1 MMRSGCRLVA
11 LVPIMAAFSAVLM
24 GPSGRAFAGS
34 QSTGEAAAAG
44 DNAQTLDGRALAEEK
59 CARCHAIGASGE
71 SRHME
76 APSFREIAGRYP
88 VWSLAEAFAEGI
100 VTGHADMPEFK
111 LEPAEIGALLSYLEG
126 LPPQAGEKGE

>member
-1 MMRSGCRLVA
+1 MIRCVRRLVV
-11 LVPIMAAFSAVLM
+11 LVPVMAALSAVLM
-24 GPSGRAFAGS
+24 APSGRAFAGS
-34 QSTGEAAAAG
+34 ESTGEAVAAG
-44 DNAQTLDGRALAEEK
+44 DDGETLSGQVLAEEK

-111 LEPAEIGALLSYLEG
+111 LEPAEIGALLSYIEG
-126 LPPQAGEKGE
+126 LAPEAGEKGE